1 MIRPR
6 LGRFRRLMAIRPL
19 QCERVVVL
27 LLSRMVFSRSFRSQ
41 FVRRGRRAKGFRL
54 ENNPL
59 VRATL
64 LRPTVIFCLAG
75 ILAHPFGGV
84 QSAVD
89 VLTR

>member
-1 MIRPR
+1 
-6 LGRFRRLMAIRPL
+6 MAIRPL

-27 LLSRMVFSRSFRSQ
+27 LLSRMVFSRSFRGH
-41 FVRRGRRAKGFRL
+41 FVRRGRRAKKGFRL

-59 VRATL
+59 VRAML

-75 ILAHPFGGV
+75 IPCHPFGGV